1 MPKGRQ
7 VKTRDPAR
15 ALEEIAAEYGMEPSD
30 LSFEVVSMD
39 VYHVPTTQGYVAEY
53 TLDIFPATYTYVEVF
68 DAILDEEEYPIPMAT
83 LRVLPTTR
91 VFFQPG
97 NEEPALGE
105 LLRKTRSKMALEGV
119 IYGLVSDEEI
129 KEEWRKIL
137 EKWSKGKR
145 EMSTFV
151 VAKGRPV
158 VHPSREEI
166 YHVPLITYAGKVID
180 KRSGRIDFK
189 DRGYT
194 ERKVEPGSVVVS
206 IEFFPGEMG
215 VKVNGAVIPF
225 KPIPP
230 LPFVV
235 DEETLEVRESSRGKK
250 KLYEI
255 VAKVDGFVVIEKGK
269 ISLSPVLKLA
279 GVDYSTGSVDMV
291 DRSQGVDILISGA
304 DVETT
309 DAVKDGFKV
318 VSPGKA
324 IEIKGSVGRNA
335 VVDGRVVIVKGTIAS
350 GAVIR
355 AEEECNLNIVTGAH
369 VECDGKTVIARANN
383 ATVKSRSVEINM
395 LSGGRVEGEI
405 VSVVKNLNHTT
416 IAATKLILIVD
427 TSGVNNF
434 VIDPMEVEKK
444 RIEIEK
450 LKDQKEE
457 AERRIVKTSTEL
469 EEVKKKRDGKLTAL
483 VRMLRG
489 SIFKNLN
496 VPDLRIKSLILKLVE
511 GDPKVEEQLLP
522 KLPLFAK
529 KMVEELQ
536 DYGDTIT
543 SIEARLERLRHDVE
557 LLTKIIKD
565 ESSPKGMVMVV
576 NEVGA
581 DNSVRIGNGKEY
593 FKQPQKGPFLL
604 VGFPPGEAKSV
615 VKVTD
620 SREIKGHLK
629 KVLDKD
635 ERVYLDQCLSQKG
648 LKGVAEL
655 FQVDEEQELDEE
667 E

>member
-7 VKTRDPAR
+7 VKTREPAK
-15 ALEEIAAEYGMEPSD
+15 ALEEIAAEYGMEPKD
-30 LSFEVVSMD
+30 LAFEVVSMD

-53 TLDIFPATYTYVEVF
+53 TLDIFPASYTYVEVF
-68 DAILDEEEYPIPMAT
+68 DAILDEEEYPVPLAE

-91 VFFQPG
+91 VFFQPD
-97 NEEPALGE
+97 NPDPALGE
-105 LLRKTRSKMALEGV
+105 LLRRTRAQMALEGV
-119 IYGLVSDEEI
+119 IYGLVSDDKI

-137 EKWSKGKR
+137 EKWAKGKK
-145 EMSTFV
+145 EMTTFT

-158 VHPSREEI
+158 VHPSREES

-194 ERKVEPGSVVVS
+194 ERKVEPGSVVVT
-206 IEFFPGEMG
+206 IEYFPGEVG

-235 DEETLEVRESSRGKK
+235 DEETLEVKEKPKGKK
-250 KLYEI
+250 RVYEI
-255 VAKVDGFVVIEKGK
+255 IAKVDGFVVIDKGK

-318 VSPGKA
+318 VSPGKV

-335 VVDGRVVIVKGTIAS
+335 TVDGRVVLIKGTVAS

-355 AEEECNLNIVTGAH
+355 AEEECNINIVTGAN
-369 VECDGKTVIARANN
+369 VECGGKVTIARANN
-383 ATVKSRSVEINM
+383 AQIKTRTAEINM

-405 VSVVKNLNHTT
+405 ISVVKNLNHTT

-434 VIDPMEVEKK
+434 LIDPLEVEKK
-444 RIEIEK
+444 REEIEK
-450 LKDQKEE
+450 LKAQREE
-457 AERRIVKTSTEL
+457 AERKVIKTDSEL
-469 EEVKKKRDGKLTAL
+469 EELRKKREGRITAL
-483 VRMLRG
+483 ARMLKG
-489 SIFKNLN
+489 SVFKGLN
-496 VPDLRIKSLILKLVE
+496 VADLKVKSLIVRLAE
-511 GDPKVEEQLLP
+511 RDPKVEEQLLH

-529 KMVEELQ
+529 KMVEEIQ
-536 DYGDTIT
+536 DYDDTIA
-543 SIEARLERLRHDVE
+543 SVEAKLERLKHDIE

-565 ESSPKGMVMVV
+565 ESTPKGVVMIV

-581 DNSVRIGNGKEY
+581 DNSVRIGGGKEY
-593 FKQPQKGPFLL
+593 FRQPQKGPFLL
-604 VGFPPGEAKSV
+604 VGYPLGEPTSV
-615 VKVTD
+615 VKVT
-620 SREIKGHLK
+620 EPEEMKGHFR
-629 KVLDKD
+629 KVLDTD
-635 ERVYLDQCLSQKG
+635 ERAYLNEMLSKKG
-648 LKGVAEL
+648 LKGVADL
-655 FQVDEEQELDEE
+655 FEVEE
-667 E
+667 EEPPEEE